1 MPIVELLGSGEF
13 EPWARPVDSWCAEHA
28 SAPSERVLLVP
39 TASAPEGE
47 EVFQRWAAMGTEH
60 YRAIDLNPEL
70 VPLRVRADA
79 VDPAIVDMVDGARL
93 IFFSGGNP
101 GYLAESVVD
110 TPFWEA
116 VNAAVGSGATAIG
129 GCSAGAVFLGAMA
142 PFVSELSIDRWVI
155 GTSLLARAYLMPHF
169 DMLES
174 YQPGLRKIVMDV
186 RPTGTVGI
194 GLDENTAMY
203 GDGES
208 WQIAGSG
215 AIWVQDEGI
224 SKDGLVAHRLG
235 ETLTL
240 RLL

>member
-13 EPWARPVDSWCAEHA
+13 EAWARPVDSWCAERA
-28 SAPSERVLLVP
+28 TAPSERTLVVP

-47 EVFQRWAAMGTEH
+47 DVFQRWAQMGIEH
-60 YRAIDLNPEL
+60 YRAIGLHPEL

-79 VDPAIVDMVDGARL
+79 DDPAMVDAVEGARL

-101 GYLAESVVD
+101 GYLAETIVN
-110 TPFWEA
+110 TLFWDA
-116 VNAAVGSGATAIG
+116 VAAAVGSGATAIG

-142 PFVSELSIDRWVI
+142 PFVSELTIDRWVQ
-155 GTSLLARAYLMPHF
+155 GSSLLSRAYLMPHF

-186 RPTGTVGI
+186 RPAGTLGI
-194 GLDENTAMY
+194 GLDENTALY
-203 GDGES
+203 GDGEN
-208 WQIAGSG
+208 WQIGGAG
-215 AIWVQDEGI
+215 AIWIQDE
-224 SKDGLVAHRLG
+224 STTEDGLVAHRAG